1 MNPREISCCLELLLD
16 AAHEFAANGVTGGY
30 LAVLAVLQSL
40 SQEKSLDGQAL
51 RNELLGQGLGKILT

>member
-1 MNPREISCCLELLLD
+1 MELLLD

-51 RNELLGQGLGKILT
+51 RNELLGQGLGKILN